1 MSSFKIQNFTA
12 VVAIVGMLCVPGAA
26 QTASS
31 RDGLSRAA
39 AWNVASM
46 DFSAAGISSSSSSSA
61 SGSDALDSAKIVAVP
76 RPLPVRKSS
85 EESDHVRPFSRIAIG
100 TRMGTLGYG
109 GQIATPITRWLNLR
123 GGAEF
128 FNFGYGLINDG
139 TNYNAALHLKSGSIS
154 ADYYPFRHASFHV
167 SPGALIFKSTLT
179 ASMFVP
185 GGNTF
190 SENDT
195 DYTSDP
201 SDPVQGTGKALFE
214 RSIMPSL
221 TFGFGNMITRRE
233 NRHWSVPFEIGAA
246 YAGHTTVNF
255 NLTGSACNIYGCMSV
270 NDPSIQQNVAL
281 QQAKINEQ
289 AKRFQIYPIITS
301 GVAYRF

>member
-1 MSSFKIQNFTA
+1 MSNFKIQTLTA
-12 VVAIVGMLCVPGAA
+12 VIALAALLPVPAIA

-39 AWNVASM
+39 SWNIAAV
-46 DFSAAGISSSSSSSA
+46 DFSDPATGVSSSA
-61 SGSDALDSAKIVAVP
+61 SGSDAVDSAKIIAVP
-76 RPLPVRKSS
+76 QPLPVKKAS
-85 EESDHVRPFSRIAIG
+85 EDTGRVRPFSRIAIG
-100 TRMGTLGYG
+100 TKMGTLGYG

-123 GGAEF
+123 GGADV
-128 FNFGYGLINDG
+128 FNFGYGLVSDG
-139 TNYNAALHLKSGSIS
+139 TNYDASLHLKSGAIS
-154 ADYYPFRHASFHV
+154 ADYYPFRRSSFHI
-167 SPGALIFKSTLT
+167 SPGILIFKSTLT
-179 ASMFVP
+179 ASLFVP

-190 SENDT
+190 TENDT

-201 SDPVQGTGKALFE
+201 SDPVKGTGKVLFQ
-214 RSIMPSL
+214 RSIMPAL

-246 YAGHTTVNF
+246 YAGHYTTQF
-255 NLTGSACNIYGCMSV
+255 NLSGSACNFEGCSSV

-281 QQAKINEQ
+281 QQAKINEE
-289 AKRFQIYPIITS
+289 AKRFQIYPILTS